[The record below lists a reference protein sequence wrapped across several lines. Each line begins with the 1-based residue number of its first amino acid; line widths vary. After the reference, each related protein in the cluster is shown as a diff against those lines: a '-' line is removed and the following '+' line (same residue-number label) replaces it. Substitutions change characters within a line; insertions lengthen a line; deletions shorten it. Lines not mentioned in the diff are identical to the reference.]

1 VTPLLFE
8 VLEYSTICSRNG
20 IKITVD
26 QNHVVQ
32 QCFPH
37 PYIHSWYRHD
47 IERDLIPER
56 SVKEISQATK
66 IKDLY
71 FDLLKSSKKEI
82 MLIFPSNKAF
92 GRQERIG
99 IISLIKQVV
108 REKNLKVR
116 MLVPVENLETSQEL
130 VQEPFPSKEN
140 YQQDPSNNIYIRYIA
155 KQQSADLQETI
166 LIVDRNVSFVIEL
179 IDDTKATFEEAIG
192 LATYSNCKSTALSY
206 VSIFESLWKQTE
218 LYQKLNE
225 LYERLQEHHNMQ
237 KEFIIIAAHELRT
250 PIQPILGLSEIL
262 LCKKGSVE
270 QEKELLNVIIRN
282 AKRLRKL
289 TENILDVTRIE
300 SQSLT
305 VNKQHCRLN
314 DIITNVLVDHKK
326 EEGDSKQR
334 KIKFA
339 YSSNNDNIIVKADAE
354 RLTEVVSNLL
364 SNAIK
369 FTQKGEISVNI
380 TRDDIDKQVIVSVT
394 DTGQG
399 IDPEIIPR
407 LFTKFATKSI
417 VGTGLGLYISKRI
430 IEAHGGK
437 MWAENNPDGNG
448 ATFSFTIPLV
458 IQQEGIVIDTIST
471 TDIEEGRKKRSIYYD
486 SHKTKMKR
494 IFLVDDDY
502 DHTIT
507 FKMGLELANFQVDA
521 YYDSAIALSKFKP
534 DYYDLLLI
542 DVKMPKIDGFELYEK
557 IKEIDNK
564 VIVWFISA
572 YETYYRAL
580 KEASSTSKGEMISV
594 PVIEKPIEIDKLVKQ
609 IKKELD

>member
-1 VTPLLFE
+1 
-8 VLEYSTICSRNG
+8 
-20 IKITVD
+20 
-26 QNHVVQ
+26 
-32 QCFPH
+32 
-37 PYIHSWYRHD
+37 
-47 IERDLIPER
+47 
-56 SVKEISQATK
+56 
-66 IKDLY
+66 
-71 FDLLKSSKKEI
+71 LKSSKKEI

-92 GRQERIG
+92 GRHERIG
-99 IISLIKQVV
+99 IIGLIKQAV
-108 REKNLKVR
+108 REKNLNVR
-116 MLVPVENLETSQEL
+116 MLVSVENLETSQEL

-192 LATYSNCKSTALSY
+192 LATYSNSKSTALSY

-225 LYERLQEHHNMQ
+225 LNEQLQEHDKIQ
-237 KEFIIIAAHELRT
+237 EEFITVAAHELRN

-262 LCKKGSVE
+262 LSRKRIIEEDRG
-270 QEKELLNVIIRN
+270 LLSVIIRN

-289 TENILDVTRIE
+289 TENILDATKIE
-300 SQSLT
+300 SQSLK
-305 VNKQHCRLN
+305 VNKQYFRLN
-314 DIITNVLVDHKK
+314 DIIKNVLADHKK
-326 EEGDSKQR
+326 GEENNKQS
-334 KIKFA
+334 KIKLA

-354 RLTEVVSNLL
+354 RLTQVVSNLL
-364 SNAIK
+364 GNAFK
-369 FTQKGEISVNI
+369 FTSEGEISVNLS
-380 TRDDIDKQVIVSVT
+380 RDDTDQQVIVSVT

-399 IDPEIIPR
+399 VDPEITPR

-437 MWAENNPDGNG
+437 MWAENNPDGIG
-448 ATFSFTIPLV
+448 AAFSFTLPL
-458 IQQEGIVIDTIST
+458 ITPQETIDTVPII
-471 TDIEEGRKKRSIYYD
+471 DIEEGRKKRSIYYD
-486 SHKTKMKR
+486 SDKTRMKR

-507 FKMGLELANFQVDA
+507 FKMGLELAKFEVHA
-521 YYDSAIALSKFKP
+521 YNDSAIALSKFKP

-564 VIVWFISA
+564 VLVWFISA
-572 YETYYRAL
+572 YETYYRAV
-580 KEASSTSKGEMISV
+580 KEASSSSKKEMISV

-609 IKKELD
+609 IKSELD

>member
-1 VTPLLFE
+1 
-8 VLEYSTICSRNG
+8 
-20 IKITVD
+20 
-26 QNHVVQ
+26 
-32 QCFPH
+32 
-37 PYIHSWYRHD
+37 
-47 IERDLIPER
+47 
-56 SVKEISQATK
+56 
-66 IKDLY
+66 
-71 FDLLKSSKKEI
+71 
-82 MLIFPSNKAF
+82 MLIFPTNRAF
-92 GRQERIG
+92 ERQERIG
-99 IISLIKQVV
+99 IIGLVKQVA
-108 REKNLKVR
+108 REKSLKVR
-116 MLVPVENLETSQEL
+116 VLVPVENLEISQEF
-130 VQEPFPSKEN
+130 VQEPFPLKEN
-140 YQQDPSNNIYIRYIA
+140 YQQDPSSNIDIRYIA
-155 KQQSADLQETI
+155 EQQSDDLLEII
-166 LIVDRNVSFVIEL
+166 LIVDRKVSFVIEL

-192 LATYSNCKSTALSY
+192 LATYSNSKSTALSY
-206 VSIFESLWKQTE
+206 VSIFESLWNQTE

-225 LYERLQEHHNMQ
+225 LYERLQEHYKMQ
-237 KEFIIIAAHELRT
+237 KEFITIAAHELRT

-289 TENILDVTRIE
+289 TENILDVTKIE

-314 DIITNVLVDHKK
+314 DIITNVLADHKK
-326 EEGDSKQR
+326 EEGDNKQR
-334 KIKFA
+334 KIKLA
-339 YSSNNDNIIVKADAE
+339 YFSNNDNIIVNADAE
-354 RLTEVVSNLL
+354 RLTQVVSNLL

-380 TRDDIDKQVIVSVT
+380 TRDDTDQQVIVSVT

-399 IDPEIIPR
+399 IDPEIMPR

-437 MWAENNPDGNG
+437 MWAENNSDGIG
-448 ATFSFTIPLV
+448 ATFSFTLPLV
-458 IQQEGIVIDTIST
+458 IQQDHEESIVIDTVST
-471 TDIEEGRKKRSIYYD
+471 MDKVEERRKKRSIYYD

-507 FKMGLELANFQVDA
+507 FKMGLELAKFEVDA
-521 YYDSAIALSKFKP
+521 YNDSAIALSKFKP

-564 VIVWFISA
+564 VYGMV
-572 YETYYRAL
+572 YYR
-580 KEASSTSKGEMISV
+580 I
-594 PVIEKPIEIDKLVKQ
+594 
-609 IKKELD
+609 

>member
-1 VTPLLFE
+1 MALSLLQTKRFLYNN
-8 VLEYSTICSRNG
+8 VPPILYINW
-20 IKITVD
+20 
-26 QNHVVQ
+26 
-32 QCFPH
+32 CFG
-37 PYIHSWYRHD
+37 HD
-47 IERDLIPER
+47 IERELIPEH

-82 MLIFPSNKAF
+82 MLIFPTNKAF
-92 GRQERIG
+92 ERQERIG
-99 IISLIKQVV
+99 IIGLIKQVA
-108 REKNLKVR
+108 REKNLRVR
-116 MLVPVENLETSQEL
+116 VLVPVENLENSQEL
-130 VQEPFPSKEN
+130 VQEPFPLKEN

-155 KQQSADLQETI
+155 EQRSAGLQETI
-166 LIVDRNVSFVIEL
+166 LIVDRKVSFVIEL

-192 LATYSNCKSTALSY
+192 LATYSNSKSTALSY

-225 LYERLQEHHNMQ
+225 LYERLQEHDKIQN
-237 KEFIIIAAHELRT
+237 EFISIAAHELRT

-262 LCKKGSVE
+262 LSKKGNIE
-270 QEKELLNVIIRN
+270 QDKELLNVIIRN

-289 TENILDVTRIE
+289 TENILDATKIE
-300 SQSLT
+300 SQSLK
-305 VNKQHCRLN
+305 VNKQYFRLN
-314 DIITNVLVDHKK
+314 DIITNVLADHKK
-326 EEGDSKQR
+326 EEENNKQR
-334 KIKFA
+334 KIKLT
-339 YSSNNDNIIVKADAE
+339 YSSNNDNIIVNADAE
-354 RLTEVVSNLL
+354 RLTQVVSNLL

-369 FTQKGEISVNI
+369 FTRKGEISINI
-380 TRDDIDKQVIVSVT
+380 TTDDTDQQIIVSVT

-399 IDPEIIPR
+399 IDPEIMPR

-437 MWAENNPDGNG
+437 MWAENNSDGIG
-448 ATFSFTIPLV
+448 ATFSFTLPLV
-458 IQQEGIVIDTIST
+458 IQQDHKESIVIDTVPTMIN
-471 TDIEEGRKKRSIYYD
+471 DIEERRKKRSIYYN

-507 FKMGLELANFQVDA
+507 FKVGLELAEFEVDA
-521 YYDSAIALSKFKP
+521 YNDSAIALSKFKP

-542 DVKMPKIDGFELYEK
+542 DIKMPKIDGFELYEK
-557 IKEIDNK
+557 IRKIDNK
-564 VIVWFISA
+564 VMVWFITA
-572 YETYYRAL
+572 YETYYKAL
-580 KEASSTSKGEMISV
+580 KEVSSTSKGEMSSG

-609 IKKELD
+609 IKTELD